1 MAAANENKNK
11 PKHSSS
17 SSSSS
22 SGCRNKQKQ
31 LLTFRRPLGI
41 RNYKQDTLTS
51 TADP

>member
-17 SSSSS
+17 NSR
-22 SGCRNKQKQ
+22 CRNKQKQ
-31 LLTFRRPLGI
+31 LLTFRRPLGV

>member
-22 SGCRNKQKQ
+22 RCRNKQKQ

>member
-11 PKHSSS
+11 PKHS

-31 LLTFRRPLGI
+31 LLTFRRPLGV

>member
-11 PKHSSS
+11 NKPKPKP
-17 SSSSS
+17 SSSS

>member
-11 PKHSSS
+11 PKHS

>member
-17 SSSSS
+17 NSR
-22 SGCRNKQKQ
+22 CRNKQKQ

>member
-22 SGCRNKQKQ
+22 RCRNKQKQ
-31 LLTFRRPLGI
+31 LLTFRRPLGV